1 MAALTG
7 NFISQSYGGL
17 IHLTT
22 NTGIVSNT
30 PTMLQDGLGND
41 LNLYVN
47 SNGSISGSSFTGS
60 LFGTASQAVS
70 ASWAPVNAT
79 SSYALQSLSS
89 SYALTA
95 SFASNVPATAS
106 YALQALTA
114 SFALTASIARDL
126 VIRARNGNNASLPA
140 GTVVHITGASGDNP
154 IFNTASFDTELL
166 SANTLGIL
174 AGTAATNQDV
184 DVVVNGIVLGVNT
197 DPANGYVAGDIIYLS
212 SSGQF
217 TKVQPQAPL
226 QVVTLGQ
233 VLRAQ
238 QNNGSIYV
246 SINNGWE
253 LDELHNVRI
262 VSSSFG
268 DLLVNSGSLWI
279 NSKQL
284 SGSYGL
290 TGSLAA
296 TSFTGSLFGTSSW
309 SSNAVSASFATSASF
324 ASNALTASFAL
335 NASGAVSFPFT
346 GSAVITGSLTVTGS
360 AFGNVVALTI
370 SSNTASVDLTRGSYF
385 TLTLPTGSTF
395 LNITNPRP
403 GITANLVITTNTNS
417 TASFS
422 SNVKLPATNKYIPT
436 SLSQSI
442 DILSLLTVDTSTVYV
457 TNAPNF
463 VCPLC

>member
-30 PTMLQDGLGND
+30 PTMLQDGLGNN

-106 YALQALTA
+106 YALQALSA
-114 SFALTASIARDL
+114 SFATSASFASSALTASYVL
-126 VIRARNGNNASLPA
+126 NA
-140 GTVVHITGASGDNP
+140 
-154 IFNTASFDTELL
+154 
-166 SANTLGIL
+166 
-174 AGTAATNQDV
+174 
-184 DVVVNGIVLGVNT
+184 
-197 DPANGYVAGDIIYLS
+197 
-212 SSGQF
+212 
-217 TKVQPQAPL
+217 
-226 QVVTLGQ
+226 
-233 VLRAQ
+233 
-238 QNNGSIYV
+238 
-246 SINNGWE
+246 
-253 LDELHNVRI
+253 
-262 VSSSFG
+262 VSSSF
-268 DLLVNSGSLWI
+268 
-279 NSKQL
+279 
-284 SGSYGL
+284 
-290 TGSLAA
+290 A
-296 TSFTGSLFGTSSW
+296 TSASRATSASTASFVTASNVFGPFGSNSVLT
-309 SSNAVSASFATSASF
+309 ASFATSASF

-335 NASGAVSFPFT
+335 NASGAISFPYT

-385 TLTLPTGSTF
+385 TLTLPTGNTF

-417 TASFS
+417 SASFS

-442 DILSLLTVDTSTVYV
+442 DILSILTVDSSNVYV

>member
-95 SFASNVPATAS
+95 SFA
-106 YALQALTA
+106 
-114 SFALTASIARDL
+114 
-126 VIRARNGNNASLPA
+126 
-140 GTVVHITGASGDNP
+140 
-154 IFNTASFDTELL
+154 NTASFDTELL

-360 AFGNVVALTI
+360 AFGNVVALTV